1 MELSALEFAAGL
13 VLVLAGS
20 RRLPDGI
27 DGLAER
33 LRVSSGHLG
42 LLMALGANSPEI
54 TAAVTALVS
63 GKHDAGYGVVFGSNL
78 FNLAGLLG
86 VGALVAGRVELRRP
100 TLALHGGV
108 AVAITVA
115 AIAVVFGWLP
125 PYAAA
130 LLISLFFAPYFVL
143 LGLSPATLSRLP
155 GGSVLASAVSEEERA
170 GREEKAERDEREHDR
185 DEPASTGGIARL
197 LAPSLIAIIVGG
209 IIVMRGALDLAA
221 RIGVSGFLVGALLL
235 AALTGLPNVYTAL
248 RLARDGRGRAVVSE
262 TLNSNTLNLIVGIA
276 LPALVFGAAGTG
288 AGVELTAAMLLA
300 ATLVALGLTAIG
312 GGLRRR
318 GGLVV
323 VGLYLAFVL
332 AAVLVS

>member
-1 MELSALEFAAGL
+1 
-13 VLVLAGS
+13 
-20 RRLPDGI
+20 
-27 DGLAER
+27 
-33 LRVSSGHLG
+33 
-42 LLMALGANSPEI
+42 
-54 TAAVTALVS
+54 
-63 GKHDAGYGVVFGSNL
+63 
-78 FNLAGLLG
+78 
-86 VGALVAGRVELRRP
+86 
-100 TLALHGGV
+100 
-108 AVAITVA
+108 
-115 AIAVVFGWLP
+115 
-125 PYAAA
+125 
-130 LLISLFFAPYFVL
+130 
-143 LGLSPATLSRLP
+143 
-155 GGSVLASAVSEEERA
+155 
-170 GREEKAERDEREHDR
+170 
-185 DEPASTGGIARL
+185 
-197 LAPSLIAIIVGG
+197 
-209 IIVMRGALDLAA
+209 MRGALDLAA